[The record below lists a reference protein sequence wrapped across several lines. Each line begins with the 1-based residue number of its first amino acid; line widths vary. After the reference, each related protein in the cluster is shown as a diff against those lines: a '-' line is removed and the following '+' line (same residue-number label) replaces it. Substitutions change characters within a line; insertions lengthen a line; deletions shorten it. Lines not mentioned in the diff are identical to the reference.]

1 MAPDPELDR
10 LLTKMSEE
18 GHTRAHM
25 MEYLVLEKNYTICLR
40 TISRHLKRLG
50 LSTMQPHLTKEEKDK
65 CLLLMKLYH
74 TRRWQQNEVVRVIQN
89 RHQMPLFSM
98 TMLKTL
104 SKRSGLHWRKDD
116 IELGIITPEEA
127 AEKILKRKQ
136 GGEENAGFGRMAH
149 VMATA
154 ESVRLNRNSV
164 GELLA
169 IVDTEELHEVIV
181 QMDLDLDNLEAGGDP
196 QELYPLVPLDEEDE
210 EDIDEE
216 DILLDNFFYFEGEDI
231 DVEEGENQVS
241 DQEFE

>member
-1 MAPDPELDR
+1 
-10 LLTKMSEE
+10 
-18 GHTRAHM
+18 
-25 MEYLVLEKNYTICLR
+25 
-40 TISRHLKRLG
+40 
-50 LSTMQPHLTKEEKDK
+50 
-65 CLLLMKLYH
+65 
-74 TRRWQQNEVVRVIQN
+74 
-89 RHQMPLFSM
+89 MPLFSM

-136 GGEENAGFGRMAH
+136 GGEENAGFRRMAH

-154 ESVRLNRNSV
+154 ES
-164 GELLA
+164 
-169 IVDTEELHEVIV
+169 LHEVIV